1 MAHRI
6 SFLLVLFM
14 CFSPLLSMQQDSL
27 TFDTYHRP
35 EDVNSILRS
44 WNSKYPQLTALIPI
58 GKSVE
63 ETDLLA
69 LRIAAD
75 TDEGPEPDSR
85 PAVFV
90 TANLEGYHLVGTE
103 AVLLLAEKLLTNHG
117 SDEDIT
123 QLLSNITVY
132 VAPLLNPDATQEYF
146 ARIRYER
153 IRNSTSVDEDMD
165 DRTDEDGFDDLN
177 RDGMITMMRVK
188 DPEGK
193 WIPDPSEPRL
203 MRLADPVKGESGIY
217 KMYSEGLDNDEDG
230 LYNED
235 PPGGIELNRNFPH
248 DFEYHIKNS
257 GLWPVSA
264 PEVIALFKFM
274 TTHPNIS
281 MVLNYSTENT
291 FLNLQQTGQA
301 QAAADK
307 FIVPEPYVTFL
318 GLDPAKEYGMQELI
332 GILKGMNI
340 GGGIEINESLVAM
353 LLGLGPAMSIDR
365 QDMPLFQSIQK
376 DYKEALKLAQL
387 EHLEKKAKGVG
398 KGSFAAYCYYQL
410 GVPVFSSHLWS
421 VPEPEKEPAKDSLTV
436 DKLRSM
442 TQADFLALGEERIAA
457 FLKENGAPDNVNA
470 SMLIGMVESGQ
481 VTPEGMADMMEQM
494 PKNTSAQGEDHPDS
508 YILDWSD
515 SSLMGNGFVEWTPY
529 PHPTLGDV
537 DIGGFIPYLKVNPPT
552 SDIKKTIEFHSD
564 FYIQMMGKLPHMEL
578 KDTQVL
584 ALDEDLFQVT
594 VYFSNSGWFPTST
607 AQGRRAQTA
616 WPIRVE
622 LETTENQNVFSGNT
636 IVNIPFIGG
645 SGETQKVEWTIQGK
659 KGSKVTVTAKS
670 PRLNPLELT
679 VVLQ

>member
-1 MAHRI
+1 MTHRI
-6 SFLLVLFM
+6 IFFLMVFM
-14 CFSPLLSMQQDSL
+14 CFSPVFATQTDQL
-27 TFDTYHRP
+27 TFDTYHHP

-44 WNSKYPQLTALIPI
+44 WNSRYPNLTALIPI

-75 TDEGPEPDSR
+75 TNESPKPDSR
-85 PAVFV
+85 TAVFV
-90 TANLEGYHLVGTE
+90 TANLEGFHLVGTE
-103 AVLLLAEKLLTNHG
+103 AVLLLAEKLLTKHG

-132 VAPLLNPDATQEYF
+132 IAPLLNPDAAQEYF
-146 ARIRYER
+146 ARIRYQR
-153 IRNSTSVDEDMD
+153 LRNSTSVDEDMD
-165 DRTDEDGFDDLN
+165 NRTDEDGFDDLN
-177 RDGMITMMRVK
+177 RDGMITKMRVK

-193 WIPDPSEPRL
+193 WIPDPLKPRL
-203 MRLADPVKGESGIY
+203 MRLADPNKGEIGIY

-248 DFEYHIKNS
+248 DFEYFVKTA

-264 PEVIALFKFM
+264 PEVIALFDFL
-274 TTHPNIS
+274 TAHPNIS
-281 MVLNYSTENT
+281 MVLNFSTENT
-291 FLNLQQTGQA
+291 LLNLQQTGQA

-307 FIVPEPYVTFL
+307 FKVPEPYVTLL
-318 GLDPAKEYGMQELI
+318 GLDPNIEYGMQELI
-332 GILKGMNI
+332 DILKGMNI

-365 QDMPLFQSIQK
+365 QDMPIFQAIQK
-376 DYKEALKLAQL
+376 DYKAALKEAQL
-387 EHLEKKAKGVG
+387 EHIEKHAKGVG
-398 KGSFAAYCYYQL
+398 KGSFTAYCYYQL
-410 GVPVFSSHLWS
+410 GVPVFSAHLWS
-421 VPEPEKEPAKDSLTV
+421 VPEPEKELEKDALTV
-436 DKLRSM
+436 DKLRNMS
-442 TQADFLALGEERIAA
+442 AEDFLALGEENITA
-457 FLKENGAPDNVNA
+457 FLKENGASANIDA

-481 VTPEGMADMMEQM
+481 VTPERMADMMEQM
-494 PKNTSAQGEDHPDS
+494 PQNTGAQGEDHPDS
-508 YILDWSD
+508 FILDWSD
-515 SSLMGNGFVEWTPY
+515 SLFMGNGFVDWTPY

-552 SDIKKTIEFHSD
+552 SDMKKTIDFHSD
-564 FYIQMMGKLPHMEL
+564 FYIQLMGKLPHLEI
-578 KDTQVL
+578 KDTQVK

-622 LETTENQNVFSGNT
+622 LSTTDNQNVFSGRT

-659 KGSKVTVTAKS
+659 KGSKVTVTAKT
-670 PRLNPLELT
+670 PRLNPVQT
-679 VVLQ
+679 TIVLQ

>member
-1 MAHRI
+1 MTQRI
-6 SFLLVLFM
+6 IIFLMVFM
-14 CFSPLLSMQQDSL
+14 CFSPVFAAQADQL
-27 TFDTYHRP
+27 TFDTYHHP

-44 WNSKYPQLTALIPI
+44 WNSKFPNLTVLIPI

-75 TDEGPEPDSR
+75 SNESPEPDSR

-103 AVLLLAEKLLTNHG
+103 AALLLAEKLLTKHG
-117 SDEDIT
+117 SDQEIT

-132 VAPLLNPDATQEYF
+132 IAPLLNPDAAQEYF
-146 ARIRYER
+146 ARIRYQR
-153 IRNSTSVDEDMD
+153 LRNSTIVDEDMD
-165 DRTDEDGFDDLN
+165 NRADEDGFDDLN

-193 WIPDPSEPRL
+193 WIPDPLEPRL
-203 MRLADPVKGESGIY
+203 MRLADPIKGEIGIY
-217 KMYSEGLDNDEDG
+217 KMYTEGLDNDEDG
-230 LYNED
+230 QYNED

-248 DFEYHIKNS
+248 DFEYYIKTA

-264 PEVIALFKFM
+264 PEVIALFKFIGD
-274 TTHPNIS
+274 HSNIC
-281 MVLNYSTENT
+281 MVLNFSTENT

-307 FIVPEPYVTFL
+307 FKVPEPYVTFL
-318 GLDPAKEYGMQELI
+318 GLDPNIEYGMQELI
-332 GILKGMNI
+332 DILKGMNI

-365 QDMPLFQSIQK
+365 QDMTIFQSIQK
-376 DYKEALKLAQL
+376 DYKDALKEAQL
-387 EHLEKKAKGVG
+387 ENLEKQAKGVG
-398 KGSFAAYCYYQL
+398 KGSFVAYCYYQL

-421 VPEPEKEPAKDSLTV
+421 VPEPKKEPEKDNLTV

-442 TQADFLALGEERIAA
+442 SSEEFLALGEEKITA
-457 FLKENGAPDNVNA
+457 FLKENGAPDNINA
-470 SMLIGMVESGQ
+470 AMLIGMVESGQ
-481 VTPEGMADMMEQM
+481 VTPERMADMMEQM
-494 PKNTSAQGEDHPDS
+494 PQNTGAQGDEHPDS

-515 SSLMGNGFVEWTPY
+515 SSLMGNGFIDWTPY
-529 PHPTLGDV
+529 PHPSLGDV
-537 DIGGFIPYLKVNPPT
+537 DIGGFIPYIKVTPPT
-552 SDIKKTIEFHSD
+552 AELKKTIDFHSNH
-564 FYIQMMGKLPHMEL
+564 YIQLMGKLPHLEI
-578 KDTQVL
+578 KDTQVV
-584 ALDEDLFQVT
+584 ALDEDIFQVT
-594 VYFSNSGWFPTST
+594 VYLSNSGWFPTST
-607 AQGRRAQTA
+607 AQGRRSQAA

-622 LETTENQNVFSGNT
+622 LKTTENQSVFSGRT

-645 SGETQKVEWTIQGK
+645 SGDTQKVEWTIQGK
-659 KGSKVTVTAKS
+659 NGSKVTISAKS
-670 PRLNPLELT
+670 PRLNPVQTT